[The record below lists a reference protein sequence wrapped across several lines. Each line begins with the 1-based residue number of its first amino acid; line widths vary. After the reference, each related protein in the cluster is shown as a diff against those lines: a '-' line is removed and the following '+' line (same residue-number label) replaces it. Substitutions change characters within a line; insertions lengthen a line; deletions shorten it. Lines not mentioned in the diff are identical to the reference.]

1 MVVSRY
7 SQYPVAPS
15 RKDEQYYEYYQA
27 FDWVTHGI
35 IYSFLVSVLLS
46 FIAMPLGHLVE
57 QGFSAKSW
65 GTVKNFYAYVADHPT
80 YFIKSYFK
88 WMQNFAADP
97 FRNFAIWI
105 PSLPLLSFVTG
116 AIIAF
121 STNPYYFETQ
131 ALGNGRLADERD
143 VKKMGLWNGFLFVL
157 GSWKGRLLKM
167 NEYMSVLCVAASGAG
182 KTAGVVVPSILESD
196 KMSLIIND
204 TKGEL
209 FPLTSGYRASLGP
222 VFRINFC
229 AVDNPAEGVFWPT
242 WNPLGAGD
250 LPPPCPGRQA
260 YIGGLAYFLLGDGP
274 EGTDPYWIKAGRSAL
289 EGFIN
294 YICDKCDQAR
304 ANDYFLQ
311 RLYEDALDDEDLEVL
326 ETYYVA
332 MEKTPEVREAIRNV
346 RKGKV
351 TLKNYLPIGKWD
363 PIPEAW
369 IGRQSSFPML
379 MDFITAMQLEVTS
392 ELRARRE
399 AGDPVA
405 FKTDIWAK
413 ILEDTIEEAAYYGY
427 NRRALVELNQIL
439 ALPKTQRSSVLSM
452 ALSGLAPFKNAAIR
466 TRMAS
471 GDFVS
476 VDQRGMKNPETGEW
490 EPVTFYLCGPEDA
503 MSSTML
509 SMFLNMNSGTLT
521 IFAPSE
527 GPCGPFPLLYILD
540 EYPFIPSFC
549 VADGIG
555 IGYAKQYAYLLTCR
569 DLSELS
575 ARYGGAVETII
586 GNTGAKIFM
595 RINNEGTAARLDGM
609 IEKQTKV
616 VVSTSRREGL
626 GVDSNPFEHNL
637 SYGVV
642 GDAIIGVSGMLNMA
656 FGTQYA
662 IIQKNH
668 HHPIKLKTPF
678 YFNDRK
684 MMQKTK
690 MAPSA
695 FLPERIY
702 ANRNEEDKMP
712 PAEMSV
718 DKSYDQ
724 TLSLADQ
731 GY

>member
-1 MVVSRY
+1 MAVSRY
-7 SQYPVAPS
+7 SQYPVDPS
-15 RKDEQYYEYYQA
+15 RKDEQYYEYFQA
-27 FDWVTHGI
+27 FDWVTHGV
-35 IYSFLVSVLLS
+35 IYSLFVSVLLS

-57 QGFSAKSW
+57 YGFTQEAW
-65 GTVKNFYAYVADHPT
+65 DAVKRFYAYVKDHPMH
-80 YFIKSYFK
+80 FVKSYFK
-88 WMQNFAADP
+88 WMQNFASNP
-97 FRNFAIWI
+97 LRNFAIWI
-105 PSLPLLSFVTG
+105 PALPMISFITG
-116 AIIAF
+116 VLIAF
-121 STNPYYFETQ
+121 ATNPYYFETQ
-131 ALGNGRLADERD
+131 GMGNGRLADERD
-143 VKKMGLWNGFLFVL
+143 VKKMGLWNGFLCVL
-157 GSWKGRLLKM
+157 GSWKGRLLKL
-167 NEYMSVLCVAASGAG
+167 NEYMSVLCIAASGAG
-182 KTAGVVVPSILESD
+182 KTAGVVIPTIFESD
-196 KMSLIIND
+196 KMSLVIND
-204 TKGEL
+204 PKGEL
-209 FPLTSGYRASLGP
+209 FPVTSGHRASLGP

-229 AVDNPAEGVFWPT
+229 GVDNPAEGVFWPT

-274 EGTDPYWIKAGRSAL
+274 EGTDPYWVKAGRSAL

-311 RLYEDALDDEDLEVL
+311 RLYEDALDGEDLEVL

-332 MEKTPEVREAIRNV
+332 MENTPEVRDAIRNL
-346 RKGKV
+346 RKGNI

-379 MDFITAMQLEVTS
+379 MDFITSMQLEITA
-392 ELRARRE
+392 ELRARRD

-413 ILEDTIEEAAYYGY
+413 ILENTIEEAAYYGY

-466 TRMAS
+466 MRMAS
-471 GDFVS
+471 GDFIS
-476 VDQRGMKNPETGEW
+476 IDQRGMKNPETGKW

-503 MSSTML
+503 MSANML

-527 GPCGPFPLLYILD
+527 GPCGPFPLLYVLD
-540 EYPFIPSFC
+540 EYPAVPSFC
-549 VADGIG
+549 VADGMG
-555 IGYAKQYAYLLTCR
+555 IGYAKQYAYLMTCR

-575 ARYGGAVETII
+575 GRYGGAVDTIV
-586 GNTGAKIFM
+586 GNTGAKILM
-595 RINNEGTAARLDGM
+595 RINNEETASRMDRL

-616 VVSTSRREGL
+616 VVSTSRQEGW
-626 GVDSNPFEHNL
+626 GVDTNPFEYNL
-637 SYGVV
+637 NYGVV
-642 GDAIIGVSGMLNMA
+642 GDAVIGVSGMLNMP

-662 IIQKNH
+662 LIQKNH
-668 HHPIKLKTPF
+668 HHPVKLKTPF
-678 YFNDRK
+678 YFNDRV
-684 MMQKTK
+684 MAQKAK
-690 MAPSA
+690 LPEAP
-695 FLPERIY
+695 FLPPAIY
-702 ANRNEEDKMP
+702 NKRNEEDKLP
-712 PAEMSV
+712 PEEMSV
-718 DKSYDQ
+718 EKSYDRAV
-724 TLSLADQ
+724 SLADQ